1 MKENE
6 ALNPVIELFVDINFC
21 AKLLSSGF
29 GFGLAKSGRPGWLAG
44 WGWSGGYP
52 KRNDDELATAA
63 AAVDEKGIFH
73 RGSDRKTVRGSVS

>member
-1 MKENE
+1 M
-6 ALNPVIELFVDINFC
+6 
-21 AKLLSSGF
+21 
-29 GFGLAKSGRPGWLAG
+29 GLAWPSLVDPAG

>member
-29 GFGLAKSGRPGWLAG
+29 GFGLAKSGRPGW
-44 WGWSGGYP
+44 GWSGGYP
-52 KRNDDELATAA
+52 KRNDDELATAAA